1 MSTVTR
7 KWGYRLLKLDFLF
20 GACLVPHDGMNRGQ
34 LMADALDLLR
44 ASVPEDT
51 WFDLCGV
58 PLMSAFGRTEYC
70 RIGCDVSLDWD
81 GGPMYM
87 RLLHRE
93 RVSSKRSMGNTLGRA
108 HLDGVVFRNDPDV
121 FFLRDDVDL
130 TESQKRQLLMADVTL
145 GGMLLTSDGVEDW
158 DEGQRAQFEEALR
171 TFVNRQ
177 R

>member
-1 MSTVTR
+1 MNR
-7 KWGYRLLKLDFLF
+7 RIRLIVVASAALMLCGQAF
-20 GACLVPHDGMNRGQ
+20 AAAPVRGQ
-34 LMADALDLLR
+34 LMADALELLR

-70 RIGCDVSLDWD
+70 RIGCDVSLDWN
-81 GGPMYM
+81 GGALYM

-93 RVSSKRSMGNTLGRA
+93 RVSTKRSLDNTLGRA

-121 FFLRDDVDL
+121 FFLRDDVSL
-130 TESQKRQLLMADVTL
+130 TESQKRQLLMADVTF
-145 GGMLLTSDGVEDW
+145 GGMLLTSDSVEDW
-158 DEGQRAQFEEALR
+158 DEDERAQFEEALR
-171 TFVNRQ
+171 TFINRH